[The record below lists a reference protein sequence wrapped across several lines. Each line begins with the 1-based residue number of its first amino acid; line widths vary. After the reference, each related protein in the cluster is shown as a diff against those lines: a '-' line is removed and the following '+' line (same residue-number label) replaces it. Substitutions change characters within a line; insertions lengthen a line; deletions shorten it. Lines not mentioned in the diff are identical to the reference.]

1 MHFIILILKLLFQ
14 AGFIAMLL
22 QTLSFY
28 QEEIVQIGEI
38 ILDNDFE
45 KFKVIDSSM
54 ATMKIADIIEGFEI
68 PTVSK
73 VIQNQKVILF
83 NNLEDEQLQKTLITL
98 KKKIDSSTI
107 FAVVTQTSIE
117 WTFYGLL
124 EHLTEERKWDSKR
137 KK

>member
-1 MHFIILILKLLFQ
+1 MRDDKLILIY
-14 AGFIAMLL
+14 GFN
-22 QTLSFY
+22 

-73 VIQNQKVILF
+73 AISDQKVILF

-117 WTFYGLL
+117 WTFDGLL

>member
-1 MHFIILILKLLFQ
+1 MGLNDKLILIY
-14 AGFIAMLL
+14 GFN
-22 QTLSFY
+22 

-83 NNLEDEQLQKTLITL
+83 NNLEDEQLQKTLTTL

-117 WTFYGLL
+117 WTFEGLL

>member
-1 MHFIILILKLLFQ
+1 MGLSNDKLILIY
-14 AGFIAMLL
+14 GFN
-22 QTLSFY
+22 

-117 WTFYGLL
+117 WTFDGLL

>member
-1 MHFIILILKLLFQ
+1 MGLSNDKLILIY
-14 AGFIAMLL
+14 GFN
-22 QTLSFY
+22 

-45 KFKVIDSSM
+45 KFKVIDSYM
-54 ATMKIADIIEGFEI
+54 ATMKIGDIIEGFEI

-73 VIQNQKVILF
+73 AISNQKVILF

-98 KKKIDSSTI
+98 KKNIDSSTI

-117 WTFYGLL
+117 WTFDGLL

>member
-1 MHFIILILKLLFQ
+1 MGLSNDKLILIY
-14 AGFIAMLL
+14 GFN
-22 QTLSFY
+22 

-54 ATMKIADIIEGFEI
+54 ATMKIADIIEGFKI

-73 VIQNQKVILF
+73 AISSQKVILF

-98 KKKIDSSTI
+98 KKNIDSSTI

-117 WTFYGLL
+117 WTFDGLL

>member
-1 MHFIILILKLLFQ
+1 MGLNNDKLILIY
-14 AGFIAMLL
+14 GFN
-22 QTLSFY
+22 
-28 QEEIVQIGEI
+28 QEEIVEIGEI
-38 ILDNDFE
+38 ILDNNFE

-54 ATMKIADIIEGFEI
+54 ATMKIGDIIEGFEI

-73 VIQNQKVILF
+73 VISHQKVILF
-83 NNLEDEQLQKTLITL
+83 NNLEDEQLKKTLVTL

-117 WTFYGLL
+117 WTFDGLL
-124 EHLTEERKWDSKR
+124 EHLTEEKKWASKR